1 MRVHDLT
8 DRADPGDADEPTPP
22 EVAGT
27 TTERLVGAAEHLFAA
42 HGIDGVSLREIN
54 RAAGAKNASALQ
66 YHFRDREGLLR
77 AVLVK
82 HGREVEA
89 RRHAMLDAY
98 DADGTTDVRALA
110 GALVRPMAAK
120 LTDPDG
126 GPQYLQ
132 IMADLMNR
140 PRPPFDPDAPDHPG
154 SSIERWRRL
163 VGDVLDDDA
172 TRLHRRFAAIRFA
185 MVELARRARSGPRA
199 DERLFT
205 SDLVDLVAGALAAPV
220 SDETRRL
227 AAARPTSRSRGKRG
241 RG

>member
-8 DRADPGDADEPTPP
+8 APAVEPTEPP
-22 EVAGT
+22 EGAPSGAT
-27 TTERLVGAAEHLFAA
+27 TDRLVSAAEHLFAV

-54 RAAGAKNASALQ
+54 RAAGARNASALQ
-66 YHFRDREGLLR
+66 YHFGDRDGLLR
-77 AVLVK
+77 AVMVK

-98 DADGTTDVRALA
+98 EADDATDVRALA
-110 GALVRPMAAK
+110 GALVRPLAAK

-140 PRPPFDPDAPDHPG
+140 PRPPFDPDQLDDSA
-154 SSIERWRRL
+154 SSIGRWRRL
-163 VGDVLDDDA
+163 VGEVLDDDA

-185 MVELARRARSGPRA
+185 MVEMGRRARSGPRA

-227 AAARPTSRSRGKRG
+227 AAARPRGRSRRG
-241 RG
+241 RR